1 MSGLI
6 ATCLLLKVIN
16 IKKPSW
22 NAEATAEKLKAAFPK
37 GSVLSKGRLKEFLS
51 LPGEI
56 PNPVTLR
63 TRLNALRKN
72 QIISKI
78 GKDQYSLDS
87 PKSYV
92 PEIDDRMRHI
102 HDLINKKLPQTRF
115 CVWKPSWLN
124 EFSIHQSPS
133 DLIVVESEHETE
145 EAVFEVLSDGL
156 KHDQQL
162 PGPSLLFK
170 PSSKDIDLY
179 VSGRQS
185 VIVVWR
191 LISEAPLKKVGRVI
205 VPRLEKIL
213 VDLCSE
219 TPFLEQYKGSEMRE
233 ILRRAFESYTVN
245 ISTLRRYARRRGK
258 DKTIAEGLAEI
269 SVLS

>member
-1 MSGLI
+1 M
-6 ATCLLLKVIN
+6 IN
-16 IKKPSW
+16 IKKPIW
-22 NAEATAEKLKAAFPK
+22 NAQVTAGKLKAAFPK
-37 GSVLSKGRLKEFLS
+37 GAILSKDRLKAFLS
-51 LPGEI
+51 LQGEN

-72 QIISKI
+72 LVISKI
-78 GKDQYSLDS
+78 GKDRYSLDS

-92 PEIDDRMRHI
+92 PEINDRIRHI
-102 HDLINKKLPQTRF
+102 YDMINENLPHTRL
-115 CVWKPSWLN
+115 CVWKPVWLN

-145 EAVFEVLSDGL
+145 ETVFEVLSNKL
-156 KHDQQL
+156 KNDQQA
-162 PGPSLLFK
+162 PGPSLLLK

-185 VIVVWR
+185 VIIVWR
-191 LISEAPLKKVGRVI
+191 LISEAPLQKVGRVT

-233 ILRRAFESYTVN
+233 VLRRSFESYTVN
-245 ISTLRRYARRRGK
+245 LSTLRRYARRRGK
-258 DKTIAEGLAEI
+258 DKAVLENLAEI
-269 SVLS
+269 SVLSEREGNQQ